1 MTRRALLLPLA
12 ALAGVLVTRQGA
24 AAPSEPADQVA
35 HVASGAALEVFPA
48 ALRLDDAGDVA
59 GLVVQLTLADGTTR
73 DVTAE
78 ARLTLAHPLA
88 EVVAGPALEA
98 RSDGQTTLA
107 VEVTAG
113 AAVLRREVPV
123 SVQGAGRRR
132 APTFENDVLP
142 ILTRSGCNTGSCHGT
157 SRGKDG
163 FHLSLFGYDPAGDQW
178 RITREQVGRRV
189 DPSAPEESL
198 LLRKAT
204 GAVRHTGGRRV
215 DPKGALYRTLLAW
228 LEAGAPEDAADQ
240 PRLVGLELRPVASV
254 LLAGASQ
261 RLVVRALYSDGADRD
276 VTALTT
282 LGSSDASVAALASD
296 GALAPAGVPV
306 LVAGRRGSAAITARF
321 GDQVVGARV
330 LVVDDEPGYA
340 FPDEGPEGWIDRLV
354 NDGLRQQRLRP
365 AARCDDATFL
375 RRATLDLTGQLPTPA
390 EVEAFL
396 ADATPDKRARLVDE
410 LLARPAFVQLQTLL
424 WAERLMIKSQP
435 DDRVTPKAALAY
447 AGWLEERLAAGAR
460 IDAVVRELLTA
471 QGGAFDAPAVNFF
484 HAEPDTKTLAEN
496 VAQAFLGLR
505 IQCAQCHDHPFD
517 RWTQD
522 DYYEFGAFFAQVGR
536 KTGDDPRE
544 RILFDKGSG
553 ELQHPVTKRPAA
565 PRFLGASAPVPA
577 AALLR
582 DGQRR
587 DRRAVVADWLVAPE
601 NPWFAPN
608 IANMVW
614 AQLFGVGIVHE
625 PDDVRVSNPPS
636 NPALLDA
643 LADRLRTTG
652 YDVKG
657 LVREVCASRA
667 YQRVTRRDGE
677 GGLDRTFASQNVRRL
692 RAEVLL
698 DAIAQATDVP
708 SDFKGLPRGGRA
720 VQLADGTTTSDFLV
734 TFGRATRESPCTCEV
749 KVTPNLG
756 QALHLLNGD
765 TVNRKLKQGKVVSKL
780 LKELKA
786 PAKVV
791 RALYLRTL
799 SRPPTEAELAAVLQD
814 VEASQEAGAGEVAP
828 VLEDLLWAL
837 LNSGEFLFDH

>member
-1 MTRRALLLPLA
+1 MTRRTTHAAATLALALLGTV
-12 ALAGVLVTRQGA
+12 ALSRPGA
-24 AAPSEPADQVA
+24 AAPSEPAGQAA
-35 HVASGAALEVFPA
+35 HVASGAVLEVFPA
-48 ALRLDDAGDVA
+48 ELRLDDAGDVA
-59 GLVVQLTLADGTTR
+59 GLVVQLSLPDGTTR
-73 DVTAE
+73 DVTTD
-78 ARLTLAHPLA
+78 ARLTLAHPALA

-107 VEVTAG
+107 VEHSG
-113 AAVLRREVPV
+113 LRREVPV
-123 SVQGAGRRR
+123 SVRGAGRRR

-163 FHLSLFGYDPAGDQW
+163 FHLSLFGYDPQGDQW

-215 DPKGALYRTLLAW
+215 DPKGPLYRTLLAW

-282 LGSSDASVAALASD
+282 LTTSDASVAALTSD
-296 GALAPAGVPV
+296 GAPA
-306 LVAGRRGSAAITARF
+306 LLAGRRGAAAITARF
-321 GDQVVGARV
+321 GDQVVGARA

-340 FPDEGPEGWIDRLV
+340 FPDEGAEGWIDRLV

-365 AARCDDATFL
+365 APLCDDATFL

-396 ADATPDKRARLVDE
+396 ADPAEGKRARVVDE
-410 LLARPAFVQLQTLL
+410 FLERPAFVQLQTLL
-424 WAERLMIKSQP
+424 WAERLMIRSQP

-460 IDAVVRELLTA
+460 IDAIVRELLTA
-471 QGGAFDAPAVNFF
+471 EGGAFTAPAVNFF
-484 HAEPDTKTLAEN
+484 HAEPDPKTLTEN

-553 ELQHPVTKRPAA
+553 ELQHPVTKKPAT

-577 AALLR
+577 AELK
-582 DGQRR
+582 GR
-587 DRRAVVADWLVAPE
+587 DRRAVVADWLVARE
-601 NPWFAPN
+601 NPWFAPT

-643 LADRLRTTG
+643 LADRLRATG

-667 YQRVTRRDGE
+667 YQRTTRRDGAD

-734 TFGRATRESPCTCEV
+734 TFGRAVRESPCTCEV

-765 TVNRKLKQGKVVSKL
+765 TVNRKIKQGKVVPKL

-799 SRPPTEAELAAVLQD
+799 SRPPTEAELAAVLPD
-814 VEASQEAGAGEVAP
+814 VEASPDRTA

-837 LNSGEFLFDH
+837 LNAGEFLFDH